1 MFDEVFALEL
11 FYVKNCCVLLDF
23 RRMFVTGVAW
33 VEVLILVLV
42 MLIIRDADFIVVP
55 IVQDKVTSWLLLQW

>member
-42 MLIIRDADFIVVP
+42 MLIIRDTDYCF
-55 IVQDKVTSWLLLQW
+55 DCLE

>member
-1 MFDEVFALEL
+1 
-11 FYVKNCCVLLDF
+11 
-23 RRMFVTGVAW
+23 MFVTGVAW

-42 MLIIRDADFIVVP
+42 MLIIRDADFIVVS